1 MEKVLKQRAT
11 PFAFLKEEDIKDLVD
26 FVGAKVWKTID
37 GWRIK
42 REFFPQMF
50 VEIIWNIG
58 KGLDITFSGNQ
69 LMNLSSYH
77 AEFLGIFTI
86 NQILRFITIK
96 NENKQLPDIC
106 YIMFSRMF
114 TKEKGWEHR
123 TR

>member
-1 MEKVLKQRAT
+1 
-11 PFAFLKEEDIKDLVD
+11 
-26 FVGAKVWKTID
+26 
-37 GWRIK
+37 
-42 REFFPQMF
+42 MF

-114 TKEKGWEHR
+114 TKEKSWEHR